1 MSLCCHGNRRHSIA
15 THHGYRLRMQQL
27 QADSKNR
34 MMACSEE
41 VQLACL
47 LNGEGGSITSEGLL
61 EMLQDYFDDSAG
73 KA

>member
-1 MSLCCHGNRRHSIA
+1 MA

-27 QADSKNR
+27 LANSKNR

-41 VQLACL
+41 VQLAHL

-73 KA
+73 EA

>member
-1 MSLCCHGNRRHSIA
+1 
-15 THHGYRLRMQQL
+15 MQQL

-41 VQLACL
+41 VQLARL
-47 LNGEGGSITSEGLL
+47 LNGEGSSITSEGLL

>member
-1 MSLCCHGNRRHSIA
+1 
-15 THHGYRLRMQQL
+15 MQQL

-41 VQLACL
+41 GQLARL

-61 EMLQDYFDDSAG
+61 EMLQDYSDDSAV